1 LTKFAITEGDFNDV
15 FNRYE
20 LEFKDYNEAE
30 QYAKSM
36 FEPQY
41 LDQVEDIGSDSICL
55 AIYYPVTDNEG
66 NEVFDD
72 DPRYDDLVEF
82 QEPRIQYYIEVQEIE
97 E

>member
-1 LTKFAITEGDFNDV
+1 MTKFAITEGDFNDV

-20 LEFKDYNEAE
+20 LDFKDYNEAE
-30 QYAKSM
+30 QYAKEK
-36 FEPQY
+36 FDPQY

>member
-1 LTKFAITEGDFNDV
+1 MTKFAITEGDFNDV